1 MNDDPP
7 KRRSKADADLERE
20 IRAERTFSLEEA
32 IGRMAG
38 PGAMKGV
45 SPISRKQQAE
55 IVIQEYL
62 DQHLAD
68 GADVLSGVLLR
79 QVTGNEQLLHNL
91 DEPLAVLA
99 GHVQHIL
106 DSEYLLSELVREADV
121 AWGRMAGERP
131 HFEQAGCQPHPDDPY
146 TVESVHA
153 ALSELVG
160 KLTKCGARGRGLAH

>member
-1 MNDDPP
+1 
-7 KRRSKADADLERE
+7 
-20 IRAERTFSLEEA
+20 
-32 IGRMAG
+32 MAG

-45 SPISRKQQAE
+45 SPISRKRQAE
-55 IVIQEYL
+55 MMIQEYL

-68 GADVLSGVLLR
+68 GAGVLPGVLLR

-91 DEPLAVLA
+91 GEPLAVLA

-106 DSEYLLSELVREADV
+106 DSAYLLSELVRQADV
-121 AWGRMAGERP
+121 EWGRMAGERP

-160 KLTKCGARGRGLAH
+160 KLTKCSPKDQALAD